1 MIRLADRNW
10 SPYLAGGLIGLL
22 QIPAFILMD
31 TGLGASS
38 SFVTAAGQAALL
50 VDAGVQEGSYFSKYL
65 LFNQSFLANK
75 YLWQVALVLGVGIGA
90 LFSARLSGMKRRG
103 IAPVWQTAFH
113 LQSRMARYGMAFLG
127 GFVLLFGARLAGGCT
142 SGHGL
147 TGMAQLAVS
156 SSVVVMAIFAGGIAS
171 AFLLT
176 RRD

>member
-1 MIRLADRNW
+1 MTRLTDPSW

-22 QIPAFILMD
+22 QIPAFLLMD

-38 SFVTAAGQAALL
+38 SFVTAAGQVAVL
-50 VDAGVQEGSYFSKYL
+50 VDPMVQEGSYFSKYL
-65 LFNQSFLANK
+65 ASDK
-75 YLWQVALVLGVGIGA
+75 YVWQVALVVGVVFGA
-90 LFSARLSGMKRRG
+90 FFSARASGMGRRG
-103 IAPVWQTAFH
+103 VAPVWRSAFNIR
-113 LQSRMARYGMAFLG
+113 SDAARYAMAFLG

-156 SSVVVMAIFAGGIAS
+156 SSVVVAAIFAGGIAS

-176 RRD
+176 RRA